1 MNRAAIL
8 ILAVAASIF
17 ILVKAFDKK
26 GSPPTGE
33 SKTAV
38 TESANA
44 PGSKPMME
52 ITANKKL
59 DEGGSLVRSFFKNWE
74 YSRYDGMHAQT
85 VNSRRLAYFIESMDR
100 TPIRWQNLE
109 IISEKKVGEDWEVQ
123 LSLEVTDLPSSFAGI
138 VVNAMVPPGND
149 TDAIYRFS
157 PKNLG
162 IERFMKVNQTWHVVT
177 LGDKKVI
184 DVGAGD
190 SRVIRH
196 SNILNYVLD
205 AGQIDSAPPRG
216 EGGWSQ
222 NQQAAVSA
230 LWLSEAF
237 LNLNKKNSEMESILV
252 ISKPLVGKGVT
263 KLKVLAKALR
273 EYRQAQEGEEDEKP
287 TLQPF

>member
-1 MNRAAIL
+1 MNKAAIL

-26 GSPPTGE
+26 DSPPTGG

-44 PGSKPMME
+44 PNSKPVTE
-52 ITANKKL
+52 ITAGKKL
-59 DEGGSLVRSFFKNWE
+59 DEGGNLVRSFFKNWE
-74 YSRYDGMHAQT
+74 YSRYDAMHSQT
-85 VNSRRLAYFIESMDR
+85 VNSRRVAYFIESMDR

-109 IISEKKVGEDWEVQ
+109 IVSEKKVGEDWEVQ

-149 TDAIYRFS
+149 SDAIYRFS

-162 IERFMKVNQTWHVVT
+162 IERFMKVNQTWRVVT

-184 DVGAGD
+184 DVGAGE
-190 SRVIRH
+190 SRVARH

-205 AGQIDSAPPRG
+205 AGQLDSAPPRG
-216 EGGWSQ
+216 EDGWSQ
-222 NQQAAVSA
+222 NQQAAVTA

-237 LNLNKKNSEMESILV
+237 MNLNKKNSEMEALLAT
-252 ISKPLVGKGVT
+252 SKPLVGRGVV
-263 KLKVLAKALR
+263 KLKLLAAALR
-273 EYRQAQEGEEDEKP
+273 EYRQA
-287 TLQPF
+287 